1 MDIQWFSKSP
11 KGVATIYDNNITLN
25 TVATN
30 HFKNSYGILIGY
42 AEESKI
48 LLLKSITKEDLAMGL
63 YQDLDIH
70 SISIKPSYGRITGKN
85 VIKKLTSLF
94 PINFSDSSL
103 NKFEC
108 EWSTED
114 KTLKVY
120 LERRV
125 N

>member
-11 KGVATIYDNNITLN
+11 KGVATIYDSNITLN

-30 HFKNSYGILIGY
+30 HFKNAYGILVGY
-42 AEESKI
+42 ASDSKV
-48 LLLKSITKEDLAMGL
+48 LLLKSISKEELSMGL

-85 VIKKLTSLF
+85 IIKKLTELY
-94 PINFSDSSL
+94 PINFKESTL

-108 EWSTED
+108 EWSPEE
-114 KTLKVY
+114 KTLKVF

-125 N
+125 S